1 MPRIVIALLGALIG
15 MLYACDI
22 RREPYPAVLLRID
35 SLANTD
41 PKAALS
47 LWEEARDSLAH
58 FDEEQRMY
66 LALLGVKVNDK
77 LYVRHTSDSLIRRV
91 TAFYKKRGDR
101 DKLVESYYYMGRV
114 YRDLN
119 DAPEALHYFQKAIDV
134 ADTARHAPLLSK
146 IYSQMGMLYDYQD
159 VYEEAIKM
167 HQKAYQYEIQNR
179 DSNGIVFALR
189 DIARAYDMMEK
200 NDSSLLYFQKA
211 ADWAKLT
218 GNKRRLSG
226 ILTEMGDLYR
236 EIGQYDK
243 ARSCLFE
250 SLRDSINRNMY
261 PIYSSLGHL
270 YLKIDRLDSADYY
283 LRKCLNSPNIYVK
296 EGVYEY
302 LSILA
307 EKQANYKE
315 SLRFMRLCQQA
326 QDSIQKITS
335 SEEIRKMT
343 SLYNYQKREQENH
356 LLRKENNRAKLRNY
370 RLIAAFS
377 VLFVLITGLA
387 YRWKRQKDYTAL
399 QVQKIQWEKQDQYER
414 SVRRIEENNRKLR
427 EMEHLLSQER
437 DNKNALLQVQK
448 ELLEVSNQRIQL
460 CRTERDLMEAE
471 LKRSDI
477 YQKFHQAGE
486 MGVRIEEEDW
496 LALGKVLDQTYDDF
510 TNRLRRLCVNISPVE
525 LRICYLIKISIKV
538 TDMAKLLNRSKSSI
552 SSTRARLYK
561 KITGEEGG
569 ANKLDDL
576 LSET

>member
-243 ARSCLFE
+243 ARS
-250 SLRDSINRNMY
+250 
-261 PIYSSLGHL
+261 
-270 YLKIDRLDSADYY
+270 
-283 LRKCLNSPNIYVK
+283 
-296 EGVYEY
+296 
-302 LSILA
+302 
-307 EKQANYKE
+307 
-315 SLRFMRLCQQA
+315 
-326 QDSIQKITS
+326 
-335 SEEIRKMT
+335 
-343 SLYNYQKREQENH
+343 
-356 LLRKENNRAKLRNY
+356 
-370 RLIAAFS
+370 
-377 VLFVLITGLA
+377 
-387 YRWKRQKDYTAL
+387 
-399 QVQKIQWEKQDQYER
+399 
-414 SVRRIEENNRKLR
+414 
-427 EMEHLLSQER
+427 
-437 DNKNALLQVQK
+437 
-448 ELLEVSNQRIQL
+448 
-460 CRTERDLMEAE
+460 
-471 LKRSDI
+471 
-477 YQKFHQAGE
+477 
-486 MGVRIEEEDW
+486 
-496 LALGKVLDQTYDDF
+496 
-510 TNRLRRLCVNISPVE
+510 
-525 LRICYLIKISIKV
+525 
-538 TDMAKLLNRSKSSI
+538 
-552 SSTRARLYK
+552 
-561 KITGEEGG
+561 
-569 ANKLDDL
+569 
-576 LSET
+576 

>member
-47 LWEEARDSLAH
+47 LWEEARDSLAR

-91 TAFYKKRGDR
+91 TAFYKRRGDR

-159 VYEEAIKM
+159 VYEEAIEM
-167 HQKAYQYEIQNR
+167 HQKAYQCALRIG
-179 DSNGIVFALR
+179 DSASLSLKNR
-189 DIARAYDMMEK
+189 DIARAYNMIEE
-200 NDSSLLYFQKA
+200 NDSALLYFQKA
-211 ADWAKLT
+211 ADWARRT
-218 GNKRRLSG
+218 GTKRRLSG
-226 ILTEMGDLYR
+226 ILTELGSFYR
-236 EIGQYDK
+236 KIGSYDN
-243 ARSCLFE
+243 ALHCLAE
-250 SLRDSINRNMY
+250 SLTDSINRDMLPTY
-261 PIYSSLGHL
+261 LALGHL
-270 YLKIDRLDSADYY
+270 YLKTNKLDSAEYY
-283 LRKCLNSPNIYVK
+283 LLRCTHNSNIYILK
-296 EGVYEY
+296 DTYEY
-302 LSILA
+302 LSVLA
-307 EKQANYKE
+307 ERKKDYKK
-315 SLRFMRLCQQA
+315 SILFFRLCQQA
-326 QDSIQKITS
+326 QDSIKKITN
-335 SEEIRKMT
+335 SEEIRKT
-343 SLYNYQKREQENH
+343 TALYNYQEKKKEIIQLKR
-356 LLRKENNRAKLRNY
+356 ENNRIRIRNY
-370 RLIAAFS
+370 RIIASCSIFFS
-377 VLFVLITGLA
+377 VMILLI
-387 YRWKRQKDYTAL
+387 YRSKRKRDRISLQLQKL
-399 QVQKIQWEKQDQYER
+399 QREKQDQYER
-414 SVRRIEENNRKLR
+414 SVQRIEENNRKLR

-477 YQKFHQAGE
+477 YQKFHQADE
-486 MGVRIEEEDW
+486 MGVRVEEEDW
-496 LALGKVLDQTYDDF
+496 LALGKALDQTYDDF
-510 TNRLRRLCVNISPVE
+510 TGRLHRLCTNISPVE

-552 SSTRARLYK
+552 SSARARLYK

-569 ANKLDDL
+569 ANKLDEL
-576 LSET
+576 LSDT